1 MEVERLVRCASLV
14 AEYQDAKTPR
24 RQDAK
29 TRRRIRTQPQL
40 NLTRSP
46 YAAFLQLHFH
56 LPTAIN
62 LSHPNF
68 SAMILMI
75 ERKLSA

>member
-1 MEVERLVRCASLV
+1 M
-14 AEYQDAKTPR
+14 
-24 RQDAK
+24 
-29 TRRRIRTQPQL
+29 RTQPQL

-68 SAMILMI
+68 SATILMI
-75 ERKLSA
+75 ERKVIGVGVGQQIPSLLWTLGCNLTAASSV